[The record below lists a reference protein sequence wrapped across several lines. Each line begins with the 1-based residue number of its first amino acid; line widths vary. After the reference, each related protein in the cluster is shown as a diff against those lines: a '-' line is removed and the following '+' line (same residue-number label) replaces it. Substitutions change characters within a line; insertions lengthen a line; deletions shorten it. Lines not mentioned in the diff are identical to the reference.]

1 MDQPVERQ
9 YSRIAVKKGNTD
21 LLEVINTG
29 LREMKADE
37 TMSDI
42 IADWKGQKVLYITE
56 ERIIRLAIIVLIAVI
71 IIILLIGFYFVNKY
85 RKLSQQL
92 KLDVEERSQELYQT
106 NQLLKEA
113 NAELEKIS
121 LTDKLTTVY
130 NRRYFDGALK
140 KEWHRG
146 KRDDHSLALIMLD
159 IDKFKD
165 FNDTYGHLA
174 GDQCLESI
182 AKRIKMKVK
191 RPGDFVA
198 RYGGEEFAVVLPN
211 TSIEGAVSLA
221 KEIRA
226 DIESLGNPCEGIE
239 AKVTVSLGVA
249 AVIPDASV
257 ELEDLIAAADQA
269 LYQAKETGR
278 NRVISFGEVNEES

>member
-9 YSRIAVKKGNTD
+9 YSRIAFKKGNTD

-159 IDKFKD
+159 ID
-165 FNDTYGHLA
+165 
-174 GDQCLESI
+174 
-182 AKRIKMKVK
+182 
-191 RPGDFVA
+191 
-198 RYGGEEFAVVLPN
+198 
-211 TSIEGAVSLA
+211 
-221 KEIRA
+221 
-226 DIESLGNPCEGIE
+226 
-239 AKVTVSLGVA
+239 
-249 AVIPDASV
+249 
-257 ELEDLIAAADQA
+257 
-269 LYQAKETGR
+269 
-278 NRVISFGEVNEES
+278 